1 MENFNS
7 DVRWGRRF
15 AIGCLL
21 GLSVLVAVAAT
32 SSNLA
37 SAGEGYFRPPCRS
50 GTAKLGHRA
59 GRILFTVRCVRRHGH
74 KFGFVIG
81 RADRRGKHVTI
92 SSFSLKPSTQGPGA
106 VYRRGRCQRLRQQVA
121 CDAYAD
127 GLVTL
132 RGWLTVPV
140 ARQCRSE
147 ISITQVVPSRC
158 NPNKGHVCPEV
169 LRISQIFGGL
179 PRGC

>member
-1 MENFNS
+1 MT
-7 DVRWGRRF
+7 DVRKGRRF
-15 AIGCLL
+15 VIACLL
-21 GLSVLVAVAAT
+21 GLAPLVAVVAT

-50 GTAKLGHRA
+50 GSANLGHRA

-81 RADRRGKHVTI
+81 RGDRRGKHVTI
-92 SSFSLKPSTQGPGA
+92 SAFSLKPSTRGPGA
-106 VYRRGRCQRLRQQVA
+106 VYKRGRCQRLRQQMA

-127 GLVTL
+127 GRVTL
-132 RGWLTVPV
+132 RGWFDVPIG
-140 ARQCRSE
+140 RQCRSE
-147 ISITQVVPSRC
+147 ISITQAVPSRC
-158 NPNKGHVCPEV
+158 DPNKGEVCPAV
-169 LRISQIFGGL
+169 LRISRIFDGI